1 MHNATPEQGTNRTS
15 PLFIRIIS
23 GRQTPFH
30 RAARFPPPPPGVAD
44 NLPRHTYIA
53 SNPAAPCITHQS
65 PQLLIES
72 EHYQSIQASI
82 NHQALARQSER
93 YLPLAAVG
101 VRGHLWGHVSFQQ
114 VTDRISMRLS
124 GYSSV
129 ARPASVTCTGCDG
142 VTTFSVAS
150 FANLSASPI
159 NR

>member
-1 MHNATPEQGTNRTS
+1 MSLARTKRNPLIFKNLLGVADTIS
-15 PLFIRIIS
+15 PCCSFS
-23 GRQTPFH
+23 
-30 RAARFPPPPPGVAD
+30 PPPPPGVAD

-124 GYSSV
+124 SYSSV
-129 ARPASVTCTGCDG
+129 PRSASVTCAGCDG

-150 FANLSASPI
+150 FANLSVSPI